1 MRSRMFECYAA
12 GMKMKPLRSFRGG
25 SALSAVEHVSDYR
38 SAKAEVVGG
47 VDAELVS
54 AACSRFKLDVNRAV
68 IVPSCYI
75 VEG

>member
-1 MRSRMFECYAA
+1 MRDRVCERYAES
-12 GMKMKPLRSFRGG
+12 MKMQPLRSFRGG
-25 SALSAVEHVSDYR
+25 FALASIKHVSDYR

-47 VDAELVS
+47 VDSELVG
-54 AACSRFKLDVNRAV
+54 AACCRFEFDVYRAV

>member
-1 MRSRMFECYAA
+1 MRCRMFECYAA
-12 GMKMKPLRSFRGG
+12 GMKMKPLRSFLGV
-25 SALSAVEHVSDYR
+25 LSAVEHVSDYR

-54 AACSRFKLDVNRAV
+54 AACCRLEFDVYRAV